1 LFVTLVFTNYL
12 LKLSLE
18 VLVTPF
24 CYLAVGIL
32 KKRERLDVYDTEVRY
47 NPFKMRD

>member
-32 KKRERLDVYDTEVRY
+32 KKREHLDVYDTEVRY
-47 NPFKMRD
+47 NPFGLGE